1 MKSLT
6 RRGVSIKTKLT
17 LYFAVFTLFV
27 LLVVWVFQVLL
38 LGQFYEQI
46 KLSELHSAA
55 TQLAGCLSSPNEL
68 KDKAEEILS
77 DSLIFS
83 KVYLVENGYARRIL
97 SQDWAGDY
105 YLKTASADQLEELFN
120 KANRAGG
127 SYYMRQTV
135 KVSLPNASD
144 SGEPSVDP
152 EERKELVYVQL
163 VNDENSSYI
172 IMLNMIY
179 TPLGSTV
186 NTLRTQFIWIAVIL
200 LTGALIIGYVASK
213 RISSPL
219 VRMNDSA
226 RRLADGRYDTTF
238 EGEGYRETREL
249 ADTLNYASS
258 ELSKLDNLRQELIA
272 NVSHDLRTPLTM
284 ITGYSEI
291 MRDIPGENTP
301 ENVQVIIDESTRLT
315 ELVNDMLDL
324 SKLQAGAAVLDKS
337 LFDLTETVRS
347 ALTRYNKLTEHYG
360 YSIEFVSEGSVQ
372 VEADR
377 KKILQVV
384 YNLINNAVNYSGED
398 KRVRVVQTLNGDSV
412 RISVSDNGEGISPED
427 LPRIWD
433 RYYKVDR
440 VHRRGVV
447 GTGIGLTVVKGI
459 LEAHACRYG
468 VDSELGKGS
477 TFWFEL
483 PISTQRT

>member
-1 MKSLT
+1 MKNSIK
-6 RRGVSIKTKLT
+6 RGVSIKTKLT
-17 LYFAVFTLFV
+17 VYFAIFTLFV

-46 KLSELHSAA
+46 KLSELHTAA
-55 TQLAGCLSSPNEL
+55 SELAACLDSPDEL
-68 KDKAEEILS
+68 KGTAEDILS

-83 KVYLVENGYARRIL
+83 KVYSLENGYARRIL

-105 YLKTASADQLEELFN
+105 YLKTASAEQLEELFN

-127 SYYMRQTV
+127 SYYMRQNV
-135 KVSLPNASD
+135 KVSFPNAPSSD
-144 SGEPSVDP
+144 KPPVEPEV
-152 EERKELVYVQL
+152 RKELVYVQI
-163 VNDENSSYI
+163 VETEDSAYI

-200 LTGALIIGYVASK
+200 LAGALIISYIVSK

-226 RRLADGRYDTTF
+226 RSLAVGRYDTTF

-258 ELSKLDNLRQELIA
+258 ELSKLDNLRKELIA

-284 ITGYSEI
+284 ITGYGEV

-324 SKLQAGAAVLDKS
+324 SKLQAGESVLEKS
-337 LFDLTETVRS
+337 VFDLTETVRS
-347 ALTRYNKLTEHYG
+347 ALTRYNKLTEHHG
-360 YSIEFVSEGSVQ
+360 YSIEFVAESSTT

-377 KKILQVV
+377 KKILQVI

-398 KRVRVVQTLNGDSV
+398 KRVRVLQTLNGDLV
-412 RISVSDNGEGISPED
+412 RISVSDNGDGISPED

-447 GTGIGLTVVKGI
+447 GTGVGLTVVKGI
-459 LEAHACRYG
+459 LEAHGCRYG
-468 VDSELGKGS
+468 VESEPGHGS

-483 PISTQRT
+483 PVAKQ

>member
-1 MKSLT
+1 MKNGIK
-6 RRGVSIKTKLT
+6 RGVSIKTKLT
-17 LYFAVFTLFV
+17 VYFAIFTLFV

-46 KLSELHSAA
+46 KLSELHTAA
-55 TQLAGCLSSPNEL
+55 SELAACLDSPDEL
-68 KDKAEEILS
+68 KDKAEDILS

-83 KVYLVENGYARRIL
+83 KVYSLENGYARRIL

-105 YLKTASADQLEELFN
+105 YLKTASAEQLEELFN

-127 SYYMRQTV
+127 SYYMRQNV
-135 KVSLPNASD
+135 KVSFPGTPGAD
-144 SGEPSVDP
+144 HAT
-152 EERKELVYVQL
+152 RKELVYVQI
-163 VNDENSSYI
+163 VSTGDSSYI

-186 NTLRTQFIWIAVIL
+186 NTLKTQFIWIAAIL
-200 LTGALIIGYVASK
+200 LAGALIISYIVSK

-226 RRLADGRYDTTF
+226 RSLAVGRYDTTF

-258 ELSKLDNLRQELIA
+258 ELSKLDNLRRELIA

-284 ITGYSEI
+284 ITGYGEV

-324 SKLQAGAAVLDKS
+324 SKLQAGESVLEKS
-337 LFDLTETVRS
+337 VFDLTETVRS
-347 ALTRYNKLTEHYG
+347 ALTRYNKLTEHHG
-360 YSIEFVSEGSVQ
+360 YSIEFVAESSTT

-398 KRVRVVQTLNGDSV
+398 KRVRVLQTLSGDTV
-412 RISVSDNGEGISPED
+412 RISVSDNGDGISPED

-459 LEAHACRYG
+459 LEAHGCRYG
-468 VDSELGKGS
+468 VESEPGHGS

-483 PISTQRT
+483 PVAKQ